1 MGAKVHFFFGIKIYL
16 FNTLH
21 ILNSLSLL
29 AKLIII
35 KILQQPKKL
44 TRIKNIEKK
53 EPDIQ
58 ILGFK

>member
-21 ILNSLSLL
+21 ILNSLPLL

-35 KILQQPKKL
+35 KILQQPKKF
-44 TRIKNIEKK
+44 TRIKT
-53 EPDIQ
+53 
-58 ILGFK
+58 